1 MRFAC
6 LGLSVLVAL
15 GAGAPRARAQADLL
29 QTHIGHILEGFK
41 DTPKQQGLLPT
52 ALDEAKIAAEHAALA
67 LKSRDNLDQMKLHA
81 AHVIHALDPTVEPKG
96 PGIGYGVKKA
106 ELGVQQHVE
115 LAAKVDGAS
124 TTAKNQ
130 ALYVSRW
137 AANVVKWS
145 DEAIELAQ
153 EIRKTTSASAA
164 GGAATELVTVTEQ
177 LLSGMPAV
185 GRFDP
190 QGGLKQAQERM
201 ELMKKGP

>member
-6 LGLSVLVAL
+6 LGLSVLVAI
-15 GAGAPRARAQADLL
+15 GAGAPRARAQADML

-106 ELGVQQHVE
+106 ALGVQQHVE